1 MRNTCAG
8 WSSASVSPENHELAV
23 YSMPDSRGWGRAT
36 AAARGVPF
44 SPVRVH
50 VFPDRETLVRV
61 SPPAAPHAV
70 LVQQLHDPNSKLF
83 PTLLAADALRRSGAQ
98 RVTLVAPYLPY
109 MRQDAVFRPGECL
122 SQKVFGRLLRLGFDR
137 VLTLEAHLHRVRSL
151 RAVVP
156 GESLSAA
163 PAIAQW
169 LGRHA
174 PRACIAGP
182 DGESARW
189 VQAVARLSGLPD
201 LVGEKERTGDRRVRV
216 RFSAPLPARHVVL
229 VDDIASSGATLAVA
243 ARSLYRLGAERV
255 DAVVV
260 HAIFAPGAEELLR
273 RAGVRR
279 VVSCDTVPHPTNRI
293 PCAPLVAAAL

>member
-1 MRNTCAG
+1 VNAG
-8 WSSASVSPENHELAV
+8 SQDLAI
-23 YSMPDSRGWGRAT
+23 YSMPESRHWARAV
-36 AAARGVPF
+36 ANARGVPLHL
-44 SPVRVH
+44 VRLH

-61 SPPAAPHAV
+61 PPQAAPHAV
-70 LVQQLHDPNSKLF
+70 LVQHLHDPNCKLL
-83 PTLLAADALRRSGAQ
+83 PTLLAADALRRSGA
-98 RVTLVAPYLPY
+98 RTVTLVAPYLPY

-137 VLTLEAHLHRVRSL
+137 VLTLEAHLHRVPSL

-156 GESLSAA
+156 GKSLSAA
-163 PAIAQW
+163 PAIARW

-189 VQAVARLSGLPD
+189 VQAVARISGLPD

-260 HAIFAPGAEELLR
+260 HAIFAPGAQELLR
-273 RAGVRR
+273 QAGVQR